1 MNVMKKTLIG
11 LLSVVWLFPFFL
23 MILIAFQIKPTFT
36 TKDLLNPQHFTFD
49 NFTRAWNEAD
59 FSTYFLNT
67 VMITVVSV
75 ILILLITSLAGY
87 IFAKFEFR
95 GKKAFMFILFAAM
108 GIPAIFFTIPV
119 YQVLRLMNLETSI
132 IGIILAEVGSG
143 HVIFLILF
151 SNFFR
156 SIPSELEEAAA
167 MDGANAYQVF
177 YKIMFPLAKPII
189 GTVVITQAVWTWN
202 SFLFPLI
209 LSLNNPNIRTLS
221 VGLYSFQGENVI
233 DWTGIAAGACM
244 SIIPI
249 IILFLIFQNFFING
263 IAGAIKE

>member
-1 MNVMKKTLIG
+1 MKVIKTIFISILSLI
-11 LLSVVWLFPFFL
+11 WLFPFFL
-23 MILIAFQIKPTFT
+23 MILIGFQIRPTFT
-36 TKDLLNPQHFTFD
+36 LQDLINPKYFTLA
-49 NFTRAWNEAD
+49 NYIRAWNEAD
-59 FSTYFLNT
+59 FSTYFSNT
-67 VMITVVSV
+67 LIVTVISV
-75 ILILLITSLAGY
+75 VLVLLITALAGY
-87 IFAKFEFR
+87 IFGKFEFA
-95 GKKAFMFILFAAM
+95 GKKIFMILLFGAM
-108 GIPAIFFTIPV
+108 GVPAIFFTVPV
-119 YQVLRLMNLETSI
+119 YQVLRLMRIESSI
-132 IGIILAEVGSG
+132 IGIVLAEVGTG

-156 SIPSELEEAAA
+156 SLPSELEEAAVI
-167 MDGANAYQVF
+167 DGANSYQVF

-189 GTVVITQAVWTWN
+189 GTVVVTQSVWTWN

-221 VGLYSFQGENVI
+221 VGLYSFQGENII

-244 SIIPI
+244 AIIPI